1 MVKLRCRPLTL
12 SLVLLWAA
20 AALSQAG
27 LPQTKPKAPAKAP
40 AADPPVVDLK
50 GFRAILDRHRGRPL
64 VVSFWA
70 TWCEPCRDE
79 YPLLNE
85 LARQYTPQGL
95 VVLGISLDEDAEIT
109 LVRHFLARYKPVFP
123 NYRIRPGNEEEFA
136 KVVDPKWRGAIP
148 ATFFYSRDGR
158 ELAQLIGEHPRA
170 EFERAI
176 RAVLGTATPSGS
188 PND

>member
-1 MVKLRCRPLTL
+1 M
-12 SLVLLWAA
+12 
-20 AALSQAG
+20 
-27 LPQTKPKAPAKAP
+27 
-40 AADPPVVDLK
+40 
-50 GFRAILDRHRGRPL
+50 
-64 VVSFWA
+64 
-70 TWCEPCRDE
+70 
-79 YPLLNE
+79 LNE

-123 NYRIRPGNEEEFA
+123 NYRIRPGNAEEFA
-136 KVVDPKWRGAIP
+136 NAVDPKWRGAIP

-158 ELAQLIGEHPRA
+158 ELGQLIGEHSRA

-188 PND
+188 PHY